1 MAKKLISDI
10 HIALGKEH
18 DVDDLVDA
26 FKSNLTPRRTP
37 TVNHDY
43 LNHHP
48 FYPGR
53 WHEFNGH
60 AYTLPYYLRLKDGTV
75 LGGEQPECGLHTR
88 WDGNR
93 FNVISNTVPDSTN
106 DSHISVSPEEVAFV
120 YIPTKEELSYCHSAQ
135 LMLEVHQDPDWLE
148 QVYGNLLPEIG
159 IGDHGDLLYLKP
171 RELNN
176 EN

>member
-10 HIALGKEH
+10 HIAMKPDSQTSEL
-18 DVDDLVDA
+18 L
-26 FKSNLTPRRTP
+26 KSLSESIRCTEAPP
-37 TVNHDY
+37 VNNDY

-48 FYPGR
+48 FYPGI
-53 WHEFNGH
+53 WHKFNGR
-60 AYTLPYYLRLKDGTV
+60 AYTLPYYLRLKDGRT
-75 LGGEQPECGLHTR
+75 LGGEQDDCGLHTR

-93 FNVISNTVPDSTN
+93 FNVITSSHPASDH
-106 DSHISVSPEEVAFV
+106 DSHLSILPESVEYI
-120 YIPTKEELSYCHSAQ
+120 YIPTKEELGYCHSAQ
-135 LMLEVHQDPDWLE
+135 LMLSIHQDPDWLE

>member
-1 MAKKLISDI
+1 MVKKLISDI
-10 HIALGKEH
+10 HIAMKADGQTS
-18 DVDDLVDA
+18 DLL
-26 FKSNLTPRRTP
+26 KSLSEGIRTLETPP
-37 TVNHDY
+37 VNNDY

-48 FYPGR
+48 FYPGI
-53 WHEFNGH
+53 WHKFNGR

-88 WDGNR
+88 WDGHR
-93 FNVISNTVPDSTN
+93 FNVISNTVPDSTHT
-106 DSHISVSPEEVAFV
+106 SHISVPPEEVAFV

-135 LMLEVHQDPDWLE
+135 LMLEIHQDPDWLE
-148 QVYGNLLPEIG
+148 KVYGNLLPEIG
-159 IGDHGDLLYLKP
+159 IGDLGDLLYLKP